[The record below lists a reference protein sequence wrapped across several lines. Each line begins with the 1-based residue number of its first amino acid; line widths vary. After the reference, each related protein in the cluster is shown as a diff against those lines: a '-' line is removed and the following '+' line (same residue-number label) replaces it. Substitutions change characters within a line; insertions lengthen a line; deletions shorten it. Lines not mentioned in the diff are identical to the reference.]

1 MLPGWL
7 TTRRWRGLRRPD
19 LKPKAIPP
27 MPRTYFRHT
36 ELGIFYAYNPTTW
49 AKDPACTRLSLVA
62 GKAAHRAQ
70 CIERLRP
77 LLPIGGTV
85 YVVLRN
91 RSRLGTCRTLD
102 LYAIEDGRPRKIS
115 RLVAG
120 ACGLR
125 CDEKTDQLRVYD
137 LGFDAADEVAC
148 LLGSALWP
156 GGTPEPHSF
165 RDGLPDSAGWTALRA
180 EWL

>member
-1 MLPGWL
+1 
-7 TTRRWRGLRRPD
+7 
-19 LKPKAIPP
+19 
-27 MPRTYFRHT
+27 MPRTYFRHA
-36 ELGIFYAYNPTTW
+36 ENGVFYALDPTAW
-49 AKDPACTRLSLVA
+49 AKDPACTRLSRAAGVA
-62 GKAAHRAQ
+62 ALKAQ
-70 CIERLRP
+70 SVERLRP

-91 RSRLGTCRTLD
+91 RSRLGACRTLD
-102 LYAIEDGRPRKIS
+102 LYAIEVGRPRKIS

-125 CDEKTDQLRVYD
+125 CDEKTGQLRVYD

-165 RDGLPDSAGWTALRA
+165 RGDLPDSAGWTALRG